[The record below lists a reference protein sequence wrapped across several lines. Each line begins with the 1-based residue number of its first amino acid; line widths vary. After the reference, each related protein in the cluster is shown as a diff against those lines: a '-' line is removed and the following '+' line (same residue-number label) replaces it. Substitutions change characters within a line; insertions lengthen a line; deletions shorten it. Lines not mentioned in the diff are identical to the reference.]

1 MLENKEG
8 TVIRML
14 LKIKNCNNIDS
25 AEIKIEP
32 EKLNIK
38 YAINGTGKSTIVKA
52 ITAFCYD
59 DAQKKAE
66 LVPFKYRDKDDV

>member
-38 YAINGTGKSTIVKA
+38 YAIN
-52 ITAFCYD
+52 
-59 DAQKKAE
+59 
-66 LVPFKYRDKDDV
+66 DDV